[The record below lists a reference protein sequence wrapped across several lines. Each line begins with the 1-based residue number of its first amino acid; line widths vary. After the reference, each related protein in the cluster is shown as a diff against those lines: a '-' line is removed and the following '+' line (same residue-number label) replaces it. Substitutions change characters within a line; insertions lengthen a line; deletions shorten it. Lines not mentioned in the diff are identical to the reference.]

1 MRTQTRVPVTRFNA
15 LVPSACFK
23 VIVARADF
31 ILAPAAVVGVSAS
44 TPYYMTD
51 LSVITS
57 STILTRVGY
66 LALNI
71 VLTMFACVVFKAL
84 THVAVSLVDALA
96 VVQADHAILTSSGV
110 ALTVKPA

>member
-57 STILTRVGY
+57 SAIFTQVSVFAAIKV
-66 LALNI
+66 LA
-71 VLTMFACVVFKAL
+71 MFACEVLRTL
-84 THVAVSLVDALA
+84 THVAVSLVKARAA
-96 VVQADHAILTSSGV
+96 V
-110 ALTVKPA
+110 